1 MAVATKKRNR
11 WIPKRKKAKLEEL
24 EPADQAEQ
32 AEQPEKPTQPEPTEQ
47 LMQSAP
53 AEPTDAQPNPENAKD
68 IEVRPYFSP
77 ARKRKKITVAELMK
91 REGLEE
97 EAPRRS
103 RAVWDPENAAQP
115 EENDSAE

>member
-1 MAVATKKRNR
+1 
-11 WIPKRKKAKLEEL
+11 
-24 EPADQAEQ
+24 
-32 AEQPEKPTQPEPTEQ
+32 
-47 LMQSAP
+47 MQSAP

-68 IEVRPYFSP
+68 VEVRPYYSP

-103 RAVWDPENAAQP
+103 RAVWDPENATQP

>member
-1 MAVATKKRNR
+1 MR
-11 WIPKRKKAKLEEL
+11 
-24 EPADQAEQ
+24 
-32 AEQPEKPTQPEPTEQ
+32 
-47 LMQSAP
+47 SAS
-53 AEPTDAQPNPENAKD
+53 AEPTDAQPNPEDAKD
-68 IEVRPYFSP
+68 IEVRPYYSP

-115 EENDSAE
+115 EENDGAE